1 LKPFEVGLGDLMYTC
16 TAKQNTMQ
24 WKVRPTVLCSCHY
37 IQILENRS
45 LEGLGF
51 PTTQS
56 NCSFTTKKDS
66 NNSSQL
72 QGICVLQCL
81 VIIFN
86 LYMHKKPLVLVSSSK
101 GILIVDHVGA
111 KTHAIKYCIQNIIN
125 MRFCTKSYLSMLRL
139 HLIYETNHLT
149 QKYAESTFIN
159 KTIKTPKATKQRQKG
174 SSHQML

>member
-1 LKPFEVGLGDLMYTC
+1 
-16 TAKQNTMQ
+16 
-24 WKVRPTVLCSCHY
+24 
-37 IQILENRS
+37 
-45 LEGLGF
+45 LEGLGV

-101 GILIVDHVGA
+101 GILIVDHGGA
-111 KTHAIKYCIQNIIN
+111 KTHAIKYA
-125 MRFCTKSYLSMLRL
+125 F
-139 HLIYETNHLT
+139 
-149 QKYAESTFIN
+149 
-159 KTIKTPKATKQRQKG
+159 KT
-174 SSHQML
+174 S